1 MTEPEELDAV
11 SSAELH
17 QRAVAIAKHRLDVR
31 FFWRLFESIPEARA
45 IAGELDEA
53 DVQRASNWLFDFRN
67 ADAALDDAL
76 RPLYID
82 YLVKHEK
89 PPT

>member
-1 MTEPEELDAV
+1 MTGPDDLEAL
-11 SSAELH
+11 SSSELH
-17 QRAVAIAKHRLDVR
+17 ERAVALAKHRLDVR
-31 FFWRLFESIPEARA
+31 FFWKLFESIPEARA

-89 PPT
+89 PAT

>member
-1 MTEPEELDAV
+1 MTEVDELEKLT
-11 SSAELH
+11 SSELH
-17 QRAVAIAKHRLDVR
+17 ERAVALAKHRLDVR

-76 RPLYID
+76 RPVYVD

-89 PPT
+89 PAS